1 MDPLLGS
8 VFAGESKSGTR
19 NKFLDVSGRGTSLTD
34 IVVVLSRVGVSQ
46 LGSDDG

>member
-1 MDPLLGS
+1 MQFLQENPNLEPEIS
-8 VFAGESKSGTR
+8 
-19 NKFLDVSGRGTSLTD
+19 FLDVPQPGRGTSLTD

>member
-1 MDPLLGS
+1 MQFLQENLNLEP
-8 VFAGESKSGTR
+8 EIR
-19 NKFLDVSGRGTSLTD
+19 FLDDSGRGTSLTD

>member
-1 MDPLLGS
+1 MQFLQENPNLEPEIS
-8 VFAGESKSGTR
+8 
-19 NKFLDVSGRGTSLTD
+19 FLDASGRGTSLPD

>member
-1 MDPLLGS
+1 MQENPNLEPEIS
-8 VFAGESKSGTR
+8 
-19 NKFLDVSGRGTSLTD
+19 FLDASGRGTSLTD

>member
-1 MDPLLGS
+1 MQFLQENSNLEPEIS
-8 VFAGESKSGTR
+8 
-19 NKFLDVSGRGTSLTD
+19 FLDVSGRGTSLTD